1 MKTKNIYCLLAVA
14 VFSLGFSACSE
25 FLDENPDNRTVLD
38 SEDKVIDMLVSA
50 YPQTAFILSSEFS
63 SDNVDE
69 CALKNPEFTLC
80 QEQVYKWEEVTDG
93 DNEAPSQLW
102 ESCYNAIASANTAL
116 QAIEKLGGP
125 TTTKLKAAHG
135 EALLCR
141 AYAHFILVNIFCQAY
156 NPRYADKDMGVPY
169 MEEVETDLLPTYDRG
184 SVADVYDMIDRDL
197 VSGLPLINDVIYST
211 PKYHFNQKAAY
222 AFAAR
227 FYLYYQKW
235 DRAIECADKV
245 LGSAPEASTR
255 DMEYMGT
262 LNIESAD
269 RKRLLRTME
278 YINAL
283 RPCNLLL
290 QTGVSELGVVFGPF
304 MNHNGIN
311 HGNWLNQTE
320 TLDAPAPFGRKFD
333 YYVSTYTF
341 NDAEADKAMAWRM
354 PYLFEY
360 TDPVN
365 LIGYPH
371 IVYPAFTI
379 EETLLVR
386 AEAYIMKK
394 QYTPALADMN
404 LWVKVYVKAGASVMT
419 EKTIASWVKNTE
431 FYTPAVPT
439 TKKEIVMPSFT
450 LESGTQTDLCYAMLH
465 LRRLETLH
473 MGLRWFDVKRY
484 GITIYRRKLATYKK
498 LGTVTGALPAR
509 DPRSAIQLPQD
520 VVSAGMAA
528 NPR

>member
-1 MKTKNIYCLLAVA
+1 MKTRNIFCLLAVTA
-14 VFSLGFSACSE
+14 FLFGFSACSE
-25 FLDENPDNRTVLD
+25 FLDENPDNRTTLD

-50 YPQTAFILSSEFS
+50 YPQTAYIQSAEFS
-63 SDNVDE
+63 SDNVDQ
-69 CALKNPEFTLC
+69 CAMKNPDYTLC
-80 QEQVYKWEEVTDG
+80 QEQLFNWQEVTDN

-116 QAIEKLGGP
+116 EAIEKMGGA
-125 TTTKLKAAHG
+125 TTAKLKAARG

-141 AYAHFILVNIFCQAY
+141 AYSHFILVNIFCQAY
-156 NPRYADKDMGVPY
+156 DPRYSDKDMGVPY
-169 MEEVETDLLPTYDRG
+169 MESVETDLLPSYTRG
-184 SVADVYDMIDRDL
+184 TIANVYDKIDQDL
-197 VSGLPLINDVIYST
+197 VLGLPLINDMIYTT

-227 FYLYYQKW
+227 FYLFYQKW

-245 LGSAPEASTR
+245 LGSAPEAITR
-255 DMEYMGT
+255 DMEYMGS

-283 RPCNLLL
+283 RSCNLLL
-290 QTGVSELGVVFGPF
+290 QTSVSELGTVFGPYTV
-304 MNHNGIN
+304 NNGFN
-311 HGNWLNQTE
+311 HGNWLTQTE
-320 TLDAPAPFGRKFD
+320 TFDAPAPFGTGFT
-333 YYVSTYTF
+333 YYVKTYTF
-341 NDAEADKAMAWRM
+341 NDADGDKALAWRV

-365 LIGYPH
+365 LIGLPH
-371 IVYPAFTI
+371 IVFPAFTV

-394 QYTPALADMN
+394 QYAPALADMN
-404 LWVKVYVKAGASVMT
+404 LWVKVYVKEGASTMT
-419 EKTIASWVKNTE
+419 ESSIAAWVRNTA
-431 FYTPAVPT
+431 FYTPANPT
-439 TKKEIVMPSFT
+439 PKKEIVSPSFQ
-450 LESGTQTDLCYAMLH
+450 LEAGTQTNMCYALLH

-473 MGLRWFDVKRY
+473 LGLRWFDVKRY

-498 LGTVTGALPAR
+498 LDIVTGALPAR
-509 DPRSAIQLPQD
+509 DPRCAIQLPQD